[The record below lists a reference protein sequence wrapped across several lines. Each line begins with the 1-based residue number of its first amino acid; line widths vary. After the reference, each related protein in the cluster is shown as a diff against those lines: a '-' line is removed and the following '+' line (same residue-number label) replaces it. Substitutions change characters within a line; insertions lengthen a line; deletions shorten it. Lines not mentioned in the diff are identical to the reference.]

1 MSVCLY
7 ISVNN
12 TTAHIRR
19 FDTNLGG
26 RRGSYVPPGDSLT
39 SEADSSTITLEHRGL
54 STTFLVDLIL
64 KALDSLSKNLMH
76 ILYPLSISLYLLSIY
91 LYTFRLGSQSDQ
103 LRTNINFLIIQVF

>member
-54 STTFLVDLIL
+54 STTLLVDSIL

-91 LYTFRLGSQSDQ
+91 LYTFRLDSQSDQ
-103 LRTNINFLIIQVF
+103 L